1 MLKKAKYFAFILLA
15 TFALVSAEDFEQKI
29 VRKFELPANGTVE
42 LGNINGEI
50 TVSTSGG
57 TTVEIKAVKR
67 SDVKGEIE
75 NVEVLFEQK
84 GNNLR
89 VKTKFN
95 RDNTKAKVDFT
106 VVIPEKLARAE
117 FKSINGKLDCSGRFS
132 DLLLKTVNGKINF
145 NGEFSGATFKTVN
158 GAIEISQEPLL
169 NGNLEVETVNG
180 AIDIELNGK
189 SAFAAEGRTV
199 NGSITNDFG
208 LNVERHFVGSSFA
221 GKVNGGGSRKVKVE
235 TVNGRID
242 ISKI

>member
-1 MLKKAKYFAFILLA
+1 MKKFTFAMLIILLA
-15 TFALVSAEDFEQKI
+15 FSFLIAEDFEQKI
-29 VRKFELPANGTVE
+29 VRTFELSANGSVE

-50 TVSTSGG
+50 VVSTSGG
-57 TTVEIKAVKR
+57 AKVEIKAVKR

-75 NVEVLFEQK
+75 NVEVLFEQS
-84 GNNLR
+84 GNDLR

-132 DLLLKTVNGKINF
+132 DLLLKTVNGKIKF
-145 NGEFSGATFKTVN
+145 NGEFSVGTFKTVN
-158 GAIEISQEPLL
+158 GTIEISQEPLL
-169 NGNLEVETVNG
+169 NGDLEVETVNG
-180 AIDIELNGK
+180 GIAIELNGK
-189 SAFAAEGRTV
+189 SAFEIEGRTV
-199 NGSITNDFG
+199 NGSIENDFG

-221 GKVNGGGSRKVKVE
+221 GKVNGGGRKVKVQ